1 MTVARFRRGV
11 MALVAGCLINYLGDH
26 LLGVRIELFWGLS
39 TFNLLWFLDV
49 FIVPFIAGIAVGV
62 IFGLGGKWMCYFP
75 PLIVRFY
82 AYFETLKI
90 IGIPDGA
97 KLMPM
102 GWWGFFVILAIES
115 AAIGGVIGE
124 IMIKRTYGR
133 KPTHLEYQE
142 RAAKTQEKSQTDA

>member
-1 MTVARFRRGV
+1 MTATRFKRGV
-11 MALVAGCLINYLGDH
+11 LALVAGCLLNYFGDH

-39 TFNLLWFLDV
+39 TFSLLWFLDV
-49 FIVPFIAGIAVGV
+49 FIVPFIAGIAVGM
-62 IFGLGGKWMCYFP
+62 IFGLGGKWLCYFP

-82 AYFETLKI
+82 GYFETMKI

-97 KLMPM
+97 ALMPM
-102 GWWGFFVILAIES
+102 GWWGFFVILAVES

-133 KPTHLEYQE
+133 KPIHLEYEE
-142 RAAKTQEKSQTDA
+142 RAAKAREKSQTDA

>member
-1 MTVARFRRGV
+1 MTVTRFKKGV
-11 MALVAGCLINYLGDH
+11 LALVIGCLLNYLGDH

-49 FIVPFIAGIAVGV
+49 FIVPFIAGMAVGM

-82 AYFETLKI
+82 AYFETMNI

-97 KLMPM
+97 ALMPM
-102 GWWGFFVILAIES
+102 GWWGFFVILAVES
-115 AAIGGVIGE
+115 AAIGGVMGE
-124 IMIKRTYGR
+124 ILIKRTYGR
-133 KPTHLEYQE
+133 KPIHIEYQE
-142 RAAKTQEKSQTDA
+142 RAAKAQEKSQTDA